1 LGKEFEMKFK
11 TQVEVLYELNVVI
24 KGNEPFLSFH
34 YPGRIVNLKDAS
46 GRSHN
51 FIDAIF
57 GQIGIP
63 MDRLKVGD
71 ILKFQFCRAYPVKI
85 PWWKFWERGEK

>member
-1 LGKEFEMKFK
+1 M
-11 TQVEVLYELNVVI
+11 
-24 KGNEPFLSFH
+24 
-34 YPGRIVNLKDAS
+34 IVNLKDAS

-71 ILKFQFCRAYPVKI
+71 ILKLLVLPRLSSKDTVVEVLGK
-85 PWWKFWERGEK
+85 G